1 MNKTLSESSSHE
13 IPKASVFPIQHNFFL
28 PSHQA
33 EVEKMHASQIEET
46 DELIVCDQ
54 LHEQPAVSSFQK
66 TPMIQYTKLSDKI
79 NTKQLLIKI
88 DH

>member
-1 MNKTLSESSSHE
+1 
-13 IPKASVFPIQHNFFL
+13 
-28 PSHQA
+28 
-33 EVEKMHASQIEET
+33 MHASQIEET

-66 TPMIQYTKLSDKI
+66 TPMIQYTKLSEKI
-79 NTKQLLIKI
+79 NTKQLLIEI